1 VQHVLFM
8 GGFMSKPLRLKQEP
22 IQLVSFS
29 NLNLVDQQYVEMYK
43 ASESPEQIFDRK
55 IEALAELLGCDEAEA
70 TRIIL
75 HSL

>member
-1 VQHVLFM
+1 
-8 GGFMSKPLRLKQEP
+8 
-22 IQLVSFS
+22 
-29 NLNLVDQQYVEMYK
+29 MYK